1 MLDHICGIAD
11 SSELVK
17 VLKSL
22 NLVDSDEIHLVKS
35 AYYLI
40 IDSFSNP
47 TVIAVHHHFFNFF
60 VPLRTSYFEY

>member
-35 AYYLI
+35 AYRLI
-40 IDSFSNP
+40 IESFSNRA
-47 TVIAVHHHFFNFF
+47 VIAAAPPLFQFFE
-60 VPLRTSYFEY
+60 PLRTSYFEY